1 MKAYELFKRR
11 TLEDRIH
18 FGPAVVQHIYDKA
31 MKPMFEIFT
40 ETIYKHNPDQDMSQI
55 KESKISITRK
65 KLSGLIIEAM
75 FDPRAARE
83 KAKFRAKTSI
93 PGNKMSVLADML
105 DSEDEET
112 AIQGHSFLDTL
123 GDYDSPTGDSYQ
135 DIKDF
140 DQQMDD
146 ATAEI
151 RKARALDDWEKYMV
165 AAGPEVRSVVN
176 KLTQPGVDL
185 YVVSL
190 DDDTTFRAPGEEVV
204 RRPENFHL
212 MAISSPDYFTEY
224 FSFADEIGDIMGID
238 FEGDDMDAILIFLE
252 KLAGDNN
259 IGHVPAGYEFSP
271 EDAFMVWIT
280 QNNPNLKIYVDP

>member
-1 MKAYELFKRR
+1 MKL
-11 TLEDRIH
+11 
-18 FGPAVVQHIYDKA
+18 
-31 MKPMFEIFT
+31 
-40 ETIYKHNPDQDMSQI
+40 
-55 KESKISITRK
+55 TRK
-65 KLSGLIIEAM
+65 KLRSLIIEAM

-93 PGNKMSVLADML
+93 PGDKMRTLSDML

-112 AIQGHSFLDTL
+112 VIQGSSFLDTL

-146 ATAEI
+146 ATSDI
-151 RKARALDDWEKYMV
+151 RKARALDDWEKYMA

-176 KLTQPGVDL
+176 KLTKPGVDL

-190 DDDTTFRAPGEEVV
+190 DDDRRMHNTPGEEVV

-212 MAISSPDYFTEY
+212 MAISSSPSG
-224 FSFADEIGDIMGID
+224 FSFADEIGDLMGID
-238 FEGDDMDAILIFLE
+238 FDGDDMDAILIFLE
-252 KLAGDNN
+252 QLAGDNN
-259 IGHVPAGYEFSP
+259 IGYVPAGYEFSP